1 MTRRRPSAWPT
12 VIGAVALF
20 IVVLQLI
27 AFQPSAG
34 PLNVRAATLKPKP
47 AVSAVVPQQAPT
59 AVVSS
64 TS

>member
-12 VIGAVALF
+12 VIGAVVLF
-20 IVVLQLI
+20 IVVFQLI

-34 PLNVRAATLKPKP
+34 PPNGRAATVKPRP
-47 AVSAVVPQQAPT
+47 AVAAVAPQAAPT
-59 AVVSS
+59 VVVSS

>member
-12 VIGAVALF
+12 VIGAVVLF
-20 IVVLQLI
+20 IVVFQLI

-34 PLNVRAATLKPKP
+34 QVNGRVAPVKAKP
-47 AVSAVVPQQAPT
+47 ALAVVAPQQAP
-59 AVVSS
+59 AMVVSS

>member
-20 IVVLQLI
+20 IVVFQLI
-27 AFQPSAG
+27 AFQPTAG
-34 PLNVRAATLKPKP
+34 QVNGRTAPVKAKP
-47 AVSAVVPQQAPT
+47 AVAAVAPQPAPI

>member
-1 MTRRRPSAWPT
+1 MTKRRPSAWPT

-27 AFQPSAG
+27 AFQPSAA
-34 PLNVRAATLKPKP
+34 PVNVRAAIVKPKP
-47 AVSAVVPQQAPT
+47 AVAAVVPQQAPT
-59 AVVSS
+59 VVVSS

>member
-20 IVVLQLI
+20 IVIFQLI

-34 PLNVRAATLKPKP
+34 PLNGPAATVKSKP
-47 AVSAVVPQQAPT
+47 AVAAVAPQQVPT